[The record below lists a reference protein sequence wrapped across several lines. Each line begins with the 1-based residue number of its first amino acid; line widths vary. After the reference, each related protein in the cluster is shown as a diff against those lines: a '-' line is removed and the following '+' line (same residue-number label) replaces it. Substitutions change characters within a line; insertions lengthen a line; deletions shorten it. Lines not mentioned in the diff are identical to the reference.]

1 MPVHSQHQFTAEV
14 VKYQQIK
21 ISMKTC
27 EHFPL
32 PMDGTWV
39 ALLVAGVH
47 FYLLGEK
54 GKTCDKIAL

>member
-1 MPVHSQHQFTAEV
+1 MLVHSQHQFTAEV

-21 ISMKTC
+21 TSMKMC

-39 ALLVAGVH
+39 ALLVAVVH
-47 FYLLGEK
+47 FYLCWGKREK
-54 GKTCDKIAL
+54 LVIK